1 LCYDLLFVLSHDI
14 IFTMNTTNTP
24 KVDSMSTS
32 YEDMM
37 KAGVHFGRRRS
48 VSHPNMRQYV
58 HTLKENISIIDLI
71 KTTEAVEKV
80 TAFLR
85 DLLIER
91 KNILFVAPNRQSA
104 ESIERL
110 AKKLNM
116 PYVLERWLGGTLTN
130 FKTILN
136 RVNYMEALEKEQKL
150 NGFERY
156 TKKERVLK
164 EKEIEKLKK
173 KFDGLRNLKT
183 MPDVVFVSS
192 LRQGALPI
200 HEAKLMKVKT
210 VAISNT
216 DSNPNQVDM
225 VIPANDNAKRSID
238 LIISL
243 IEKGL
248 ES

>member
-1 LCYDLLFVLSHDI
+1 
-14 IFTMNTTNTP
+14 MNTTNTP
-24 KVDSMSTS
+24 KAGSMQAS

-48 VSHPNMRQYV
+48 VSHPNMRPYV
-58 HTLKENISIIDLI
+58 HTLKENINIIDLI
-71 KTTEAVEKV
+71 QTTESIQKV
-80 TAFLR
+80 VDFLKGV
-85 DLLIER
+85 LAER
-91 KNILFVAPNRQSA
+91 KTVLFVAPNRQSA
-104 ESIERL
+104 SAIEGL

-130 FKTILN
+130 IKTILN
-136 RVNYMEALEKEQKL
+136 RVSYLENLEKEQRTG
-150 NGFERY
+150 GFEKY
-156 TKKERVLK
+156 TKKERVMK

-173 KFDGLRNLKT
+173 KFDGLRNLKS
-183 MPDVVFVSS
+183 MPEVVFVSS
-192 LRQGALPI
+192 LRQGALPV
-200 HEAKLMKVKT
+200 HEAILKKVKT

-216 DSNPNQVDM
+216 DSDPKQVNF